1 MIYLVMNHVIM
12 NSLTPPP
19 PIKKPGTGFK
29 EIQRGLFSLSIS
41 STVMQEFHQ
50 IKTMLEKLY
59 DTITI

>member
-12 NSLTPPP
+12 NSLTP